1 MPKQELNINTTVTVG
16 TSNVEVSRECFQQ
29 RSAIVLT
36 NTSTGGQVISIAIG
50 EQAVAGNGIQ
60 LRAGGVYQDTRDG
73 SYMPS
78 NKQINAIS
86 DVAGGTLAV
95 HERILMDTLRGW

>member
-1 MPKQELNINTTVTVG
+1 MPKEELNINTSVTIGV
-16 TSNVEVSRECFQQ
+16 TNVEVSKECFQQ

-36 NTSTGGQVISIAIG
+36 NTSTGGQIISIAIG
-50 EQAVAGNGIQ
+50 EQATANLGIQ
-60 LRAGGVYQDTRDG
+60 LRPGGVYQDTRDG
-73 SYMPS
+73 NYNPS

-95 HERILMDTLRGW
+95 HERILMDTRQGW